1 MSALEDLIYTSVEEK
16 ILAGDFAPGE
26 PLTEARLS
34 EVTGA
39 SRTPVR
45 EALHRLERDGLVSMR
60 QNRTAVVV
68 GITRADLADI
78 YEIRRRV
85 EGLASRRAAETATA
99 EDIATAVGETTE
111 AEEDS
116 ATEGVTEEEIPS
128 DDVQAEDETSTKDS
142 EEQE

>member
-1 MSALEDLIYTSVEEK
+1 MWKLNVVESYCLRCKEILFGLK
-16 ILAGDFAPGE
+16 IRFE
-26 PLTEARLS
+26 S
-34 EVTGA
+34 E
-39 SRTPVR
+39 TPEV
-45 EALHRLERDGLVSMR
+45 
-60 QNRTAVVV
+60 
-68 GITRADLADI
+68 
-78 YEIRRRV
+78 
-85 EGLASRRAAETATA
+85 ATA